1 MSWPRRGL
9 LLLLALLALAPRAVA
24 DPLAAERVQR
34 LAAAE
39 RTIEL
44 VAARQKEQ
52 RARLAARVRR
62 VYERER
68 PGFARLWVEP
78 GSRMAHLARRAAVSR
93 LLRRDLRE
101 LGILRAE
108 RDAAVA
114 ARDRAREEIG
124 SPEPA
129 PPPAAGSL
137 VRPIRGARMRAGFGP
152 RRHRESGADLS
163 ARGVELAARPG
174 DEVVAVAGG
183 SVLWTGRLA
192 GGLTAVLVDH
202 ASFVSVLVGFAR
214 VGVAP
219 GQEVAAGQALGEA
232 AGGALHL
239 EIRLRTGA
247 FGHPIDP
254 APLLGRRSG
263 G

>member
-1 MSWPRRGL
+1 MCWRRCGL
-9 LLLLALLALAPRAVA
+9 FLLPALLALAPRAAA

-78 GSRMAHLARRAAVSR
+78 GSRMAHLARRAAVGR

-101 LGILRAE
+101 LAVLAAE

-114 ARDRAREEIG
+114 ARDRAREEIEA
-124 SPEPA
+124 PDPA
-129 PPPAAGSL
+129 PPPAPGTL
-137 VRPIRGARMRAGFGP
+137 VRPIRRARIQAGFGP
-152 RRHRESGADLS
+152 RRHRESGAGLS
-163 ARGVELAARPG
+163 ARGVELVARPG
-174 DEVVAVAGG
+174 DDVVSVAGG

-192 GGLTAVLVDH
+192 GGRTAVLVDH
-202 ASFVSVLVGFAR
+202 ASFVSVLVGFAGVR
-214 VGVAP
+214 VAP
-219 GQEVAAGQALGEA
+219 GQVVAAGQVLGEA

-254 APLLGRRSG
+254 APLLGR
-263 G
+263 